1 MEEKKTPDGSA
12 AAFDEQAK
20 PAGPKAAPAAPAAAS
35 EASEPEAPAAP
46 AESAAPEADA
56 APAAPKASA
65 GESAAPQA
73 PVEPASAAPEAS
85 KAPVAPATPTAS
97 AEPQQP
103 AAPKAPAAPQQ
114 PASAGGPASPATPA
128 APRMPERPQAP
139 TKPQVPAAGPA
150 QAPAAGPVASPAAGP
165 AAAPAAGPAAA
176 PAAGPAGPTGPAGA
190 YPPPPAPGM
199 GARSSKATV
208 ALVCGILAI
217 VLSFIPLIGIVLG
230 IVAIV
235 FAGKAVREAGRDG
248 KATGGRICGI
258 LGIVFAVLFIVF
270 YLIVGMGVFA
280 ALDEYD
286 SYSYD
291 TSLPAPSYTPP
302 AASGDYTA
310 EEQPVADAVD
320 AALKAVADKDSSFM
334 SWLSTEVDD
343 EMLDASGVNFSR
355 IGVNSADV
363 ADWLLT
369 DFTYSIDSVYV
380 ESDGT
385 ATVYV
390 DADARVLFD
399 LMTDFVAKLNEY
411 SNSDEYAAA
420 SDEQVYAKAGELLA
434 QSMAEPAEA
443 SWAYTSI
450 ELVKSGDTWSIDPD
464 SMEEAIDQMFGL
476 L

>member
-1 MEEKKTPDGSA
+1 MEEKKTPDGPA

-20 PAGPKAAPAAPAAAS
+20 PAGPKAVPAAPAAAS

-56 APAAPKASA
+56 ASAAPKAPA
-65 GESAAPQA
+65 GESARPQA

-85 KAPVAPATPTAS
+85 KAPAAPATPTAS

-114 PASAGGPASPATPA
+114 PASAGAPAGPATPA

-139 TKPQVPAAGPA
+139 TKPQ
-150 QAPAAGPVASPAAGP
+150 APAAGPVAS
-165 AAAPAAGPAAA
+165 PAAGPAAA

-270 YLIVGMGVFA
+270 YLIVGMGVSA
-280 ALDEYD
+280 ALDEYG

-310 EEQPVADAVD
+310 EEQPVADTVD
-320 AALKAVADKDSSFM
+320 AALQAVAAKDAAFVSA
-334 SWLSTEVDD
+334 LSTEIDD
-343 EMLDASGVNFSR
+343 EMLDASGVNFSK
-355 IGVNSADV
+355 IGVDSADI

-390 DADARVLFD
+390 DADSRAFFD
-399 LMTDFVAKLNEY
+399 LMTDFVTKLNEY

-420 SDEQVYAKAGELLA
+420 SSDQVYAKAGELLA
-434 QSMAEPAEA
+434 QSMDESAKT
-443 SWAYTSI
+443 SWTYVSL

-464 SMEEAIDQMFGL
+464 SMEEAVDQMFGL